1 MHRTHAGHGSIWP
14 AEAVEARAS
23 DQSTLTPERIAELRA
38 LLAKATPGPW
48 RLYANKLRPQFGIR
62 IVEIQGPREPAVVK
76 WGGFDESERS
86 YAGHKSNASLIVAA
100 INSLPDLLD
109 AAERLGKVGSA
120 GDMFASTMPT
130 TVDLAAANYARKTAE
145 RERDDALALASR
157 AREDALR
164 EAGAEAKTA
173 WLHYPRGEIGDAD
186 HDSALCEYVAERI
199 ALIDKPKDAPAPL
212 PAAPVDGGEDA

>member
-14 AEAVEARAS
+14 SEAVEARAS

-48 RLYANKLRPQFGIR
+48 
-62 IVEIQGPREPAVVK
+62 AVGK
-76 WGGFDESERS
+76 
-86 YAGHKSNASLIVAA
+86 HKSDVGVAGEDFGAGYPARAGTVASLYDGEYIKNPRSVEDAALIVAMRNA
-100 INSLPDLLD
+100 LPALLD

-120 GDMFASTMPT
+120 GNMFASTMPT

-145 RERDDALALASR
+145 RERDEALSLASR